1 MIIQEQS
8 GVHVLHPEGDLTIFE
23 AVEFREAL
31 LSLLT
36 HEGPL
41 ELDVSEVERVDSSGI
56 QLMIAA
62 SQDGRLAITGMPG
75 SVYEKITNIGCAN
88 LLPKGVGNES

>member
-41 ELDVSEVERVDSSGI
+41 ELDVSEVERVDSSGYSADDRRVPRWQAGYYGYAWQCI
-56 QLMIAA
+56 RKNHEYWMCEF
-62 SQDGRLAITGMPG
+62 T
-75 SVYEKITNIGCAN
+75 
-88 LLPKGVGNES
+88 PKGGW